1 MVYRI
6 CRFCKVCAI
15 SFGSVF
21 FRLVDTIVVIIDII
35 IGSGR
40 IIVVIVIHIDILIL
54 IIISIAGIII
64 IVIPKFF
71 LIGVFFG
78 AGIADKL

>member
-54 IIISIAGIII
+54 ISIAGVIII
-64 IVIPKFF
+64 IIPKFF
-71 LIGVFFG
+71 LICVFFG

>member
-1 MVYRI
+1 M
-6 CRFCKVCAI
+6 
-15 SFGSVF
+15 
-21 FRLVDTIVVIIDII
+21 IIDII

-54 IIISIAGIII
+54 IIISIAGVII

-71 LIGVFFG
+71 LIGEFFG